1 MSQQPQETI
10 MSGFESKKQMAE
22 SRWIVELEADG
33 EDLILPFTDEM
44 IQQTG
49 WQVGDTLVWDKK
61 DHSSWTLRKKP

>member
-1 MSQQPQETI
+1 
-10 MSGFESKKQMAE
+10 MSGFQSKKQMAE

-44 IQQTG
+44 IEQTG

-61 DHSSWTLRKKP
+61 DHTSWTLRKKP

>member
-1 MSQQPQETI
+1 MT
-10 MSGFESKKQMAE
+10 GFSSKKQMAE

-44 IQQTG
+44 IEQTG

>member
-1 MSQQPQETI
+1 

-33 EDLILPFTDEM
+33 EDLILPFTNEM
-44 IQQTG
+44 IEQTG

>member
-1 MSQQPQETI
+1 
-10 MSGFESKKQMAE
+10 MSGYQSKKQMAE

-44 IQQTG
+44 IEQTG

-61 DHSSWTLRKKP
+61 DHTSWTLRKKP

>member
-1 MSQQPQETI
+1 

-22 SRWIVELEADG
+22 SRWIGELEADG

>member
-1 MSQQPQETI
+1 

-22 SRWIVELEADG
+22 SRWIIELEADG

-44 IQQTG
+44 IEQTG

-61 DHSSWTLRKKP
+61 DHSSWTLRKK

>member
-1 MSQQPQETI
+1 

>member
-1 MSQQPQETI
+1 

-44 IQQTG
+44 IEQTG

>member
-1 MSQQPQETI
+1 
-10 MSGFESKKQMAE
+10 MSGFNSKKQMAE

-44 IQQTG
+44 IEQTG

>member
-1 MSQQPQETI
+1 MV

-22 SRWIVELEADG
+22 SRWVIELEADG

-44 IQQTG
+44 IEQTG

-61 DHSSWTLRKKP
+61 DHSSWTLRKK

>member
-1 MSQQPQETI
+1 

-22 SRWIVELEADG
+22 SRWVIELEADG

-44 IQQTG
+44 IEQTG

-61 DHSSWTLRKKP
+61 DHSSWTLRKK

>member
-1 MSQQPQETI
+1 MV
-10 MSGFESKKQMAE
+10 MSGFNSKKQMAE

-44 IQQTG
+44 IEQTG

-61 DHSSWTLRKKP
+61 DNSSWTLRKKP

>member
-1 MSQQPQETI
+1 

-22 SRWIVELEADG
+22 SRWIVELESDG

>member
-1 MSQQPQETI
+1 MV

-22 SRWIVELEADG
+22 SRWIIELEADG

-44 IQQTG
+44 IEQTG

-61 DHSSWTLRKKP
+61 DHSSWTLRKK

>member
-1 MSQQPQETI
+1 
-10 MSGFESKKQMAE
+10 MSGFQSKKQMAE

>member
-1 MSQQPQETI
+1 

-61 DHSSWTLRKKP
+61 DHTSWTLRKKP

>member
-1 MSQQPQETI
+1 

-44 IQQTG
+44 IAQTG

>member
-1 MSQQPQETI
+1 

-22 SRWIVELEADG
+22 SRWIVELETDG

>member
-1 MSQQPQETI
+1 

-44 IQQTG
+44 IEQTG

-61 DHSSWTLRKKP
+61 DHSSWTLRKK

>member
-1 MSQQPQETI
+1 
-10 MSGFESKKQMAE
+10 MAE

>member
-1 MSQQPQETI
+1 MV

-44 IQQTG
+44 IEQTG

-61 DHSSWTLRKKP
+61 DHSSWTLRKK